1 MTKNER
7 ESKLNR
13 NHEINY
19 FVTALAERVTN
30 NEHTANT
37 LYEYVVVRNGR
48 NVATVIR
55 RVQL

>member
-1 MTKNER
+1 LTKNER

-37 LYEYVVVRNGR
+37 LYEYVVRNGR
-48 NVATVIR
+48 NGATVIR
-55 RVQL
+55 RVQQ